1 MRIRAWPAALCVL
14 TLLLAAVCVPVLGGG
29 SILRDLD
36 RRAIPMLISKNR
48 DLQKYGTGV
57 IVGPATILTANH
69 VAAADKMDV
78 LLPKGT
84 VKGQAVCRARYEDL
98 AVLHARLPKGTPYY
112 NLSSKLPSVGE
123 TVKVGGY
130 PNRKWKA
137 ASGRVTHIISSATL
151 GGRRVKSPMIVFKP
165 ALHQGASGSPVLN
178 RRGQV
183 VGIFVASNRLEN
195 YSIAFPTTAALKAC
209 RKFLR

>member
-1 MRIRAWPAALCVL
+1 MRIRAWSAALCVL
-14 TLLLAAVCVPVLGGG
+14 LLATVCVPVLGGG

-36 RRAIPMLISKNR
+36 RRAIPMLVWKSKN
-48 DLQKYGTGV
+48 LQKYGTGV
-57 IVGPATILTANH
+57 IVGPTTILTANH
-69 VAAADKMDV
+69 VAAGNKMDV
-78 LLPKGT
+78 LLPKGAA
-84 VKGQAVCRARYEDL
+84 VKGEAVCRASYEDI
-98 AVLHARLPKGTPYY
+98 AVLQARLPRGTPYY
-112 NLSSKLPSVGE
+112 TLSSKMPSVGE

-165 ALHQGASGSPVLN
+165 ALHQGASGAPVLN

-195 YSIAFPTTAALKAC
+195 YSIAFPTAVVLKTC

>member
-1 MRIRAWPAALCVL
+1 MRIRTWTAALCVL
-14 TLLLAAVCVPVLGGG
+14 LLATVCVPVVGSG

-36 RRAIPMLISKNR
+36 RRAIPMLVSTSKN
-48 DLQKYGTGV
+48 LQKYGTGV

-69 VAAADKMDV
+69 VAAADRMDI
-78 LLPKGT
+78 LLPKVA

-98 AVLHARLPKGTPYY
+98 AVLQARLPRGTPYY
-112 NLSSKLPSVGE
+112 TLSSKMPSVGE

-165 ALHQGASGSPVLN
+165 ALPQGASGSPVLN

-195 YSIAFPTTAALKAC
+195 YSIAFPTTVVLKAC
-209 RKFLR
+209 QKFLR